1 MNKARRYN
9 IDVDQF
15 GRAKPYLSEHG
26 QWVKR
31 IAYDALSAE
40 VERLRAALEPFA
52 KLAELFDDARRS
64 GLTPK
69 TGTVMSWPRIDYEYE
84 LTVEHLRYA
93 RAALAGKEGE

>member
-1 MNKARRYN
+1 MNKVKRYN

-40 VERLRAALEPFA
+40 VERLKSALGDAAQSLETIN
-52 KLAELFDDARRS
+52 KLAGRDEYMQGMVETRSYARNRA
-64 GLTPK
+64 G
-69 TGTVMSWPRIDYEYE
+69 V
-84 LTVEHLRYA
+84 A
-93 RAALAGKEGE
+93 RAALAGSKEGEL